1 MQGDLSWQAG
11 LRAICAL
18 EAIITLGHTD
28 VCGKIAVHFQVRD
41 AGGQASYCARAL
53 AAEIL
58 CMLASIS

>member
-41 AGGQASYCARAL
+41 AGGQAS
-53 AAEIL
+53 
-58 CMLASIS
+58 